1 MTAAADGEQATT
13 ESQSLQVQVV
23 HASPGRIRVKV
34 PKSAVGSAA
43 LRDAEQALSAQP
55 GVRQVRVNPAAAS
68 VVVDYDPEAVSL
80 PALFAAIARAGV
92 TIEPV
97 DARKEGSRST
107 DGLYLGKPVEKVAGA
122 ANQQVAKLTGGAADL
137 RVLVPVGLGA
147 LALREIL
154 SGRLGAAPWYTLL
167 WWTFDSFLKL
177 RRPDVSRELTE

>member
-1 MTAAADGEQATT
+1 MTAATEGEQTT
-13 ESQSLQVQVV
+13 AEGQSLSVQVV

-34 PKSAVGSAA
+34 PRSAVDSAA
-43 LRDAEQALSAQP
+43 LRDAERALSAQP
-55 GVRQVRVNPAAAS
+55 GVQQVRVNPTAAS
-68 VVVDYDPEAVSL
+68 VVVNYDPEVASL

-97 DARKEGSRST
+97 DARKEGHRST
-107 DGLYLGKPVEKVAGA
+107 DGLYLGKPVVKVAGA
-122 ANQQVAKLTGGAADL
+122 ANKGVASLTGGALDL

-177 RRPDVSRELTE
+177 RRPDVPREYTE